1 MENEGNSSKLM
12 FSLENMNS
20 DKVTEIS
27 SNTWELSLIF
37 FLISVIVEQ
46 HDDLEILYKFK
57 EKKEELV
64 TGTGDKKIQGNEDNP
79 AAAITL
85 TELKETLQGAL
96 DSQSMF
102 PVSNMENPL
111 NVIDMVEPQNLGTI
125 QVSENITSTS
135 SNEMKKEPAVST
147 RP

>member
-12 FSLENMNS
+12 FSLANRNS

>member
-1 MENEGNSSKLM
+1 M
-12 FSLENMNS
+12 FSLENRNS

-135 SNEMKKEPAVST
+135 SNEMKKEPAVSA

>member
-1 MENEGNSSKLM
+1 MENEENSSKLM
-12 FSLENMNS
+12 FSLENRNS